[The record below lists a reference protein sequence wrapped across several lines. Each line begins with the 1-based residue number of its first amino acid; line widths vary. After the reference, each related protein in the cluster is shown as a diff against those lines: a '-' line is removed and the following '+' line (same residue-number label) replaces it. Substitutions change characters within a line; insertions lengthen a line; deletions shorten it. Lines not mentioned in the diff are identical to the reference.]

1 VGDEKF
7 LRRQRESLRYRGRY
21 NFGRM
26 KTQPS
31 SKIEAQLLPPI
42 VYAVISAVGLLC
54 AVGLLFFF
62 VHNAPDLRQNG
73 ISKPYFYVLLM
84 PLAFSAA
91 AFLFGAMRAYG
102 TYRGKVSGGAL
113 EISGP
118 IVAAALVVVGGISII
133 QSASPPP
140 SFFMQVRFTDPD
152 GAPVLSGEVTLE
164 ARTFRYSRK
173 VSDGE
178 VTFPALPY
186 DLFRRPAAVRFDSS
200 DFHSASN
207 ITLDNENPPTI
218 KLQRTRPDT
227 LPPVTI
233 PVAFDITSETVESK
247 EAAGWGTG
255 WSPPQVACTTDKPEG
270 WTIARIYD
278 FHLISSTER
287 SECGKWTTCGGEE
300 NDTPRRACRTIAV
313 QGHNENRYDGWGRAV
328 AVFHVD
334 WKHPR

>member
-1 VGDEKF
+1 
-7 LRRQRESLRYRGRY
+7 
-21 NFGRM
+21 M
-26 KTQPS
+26 KTQPGPKS
-31 SKIEAQLLPPI
+31 EAQLLPPI
-42 VYAVISAVGLLC
+42 VYAGMSAAGLLC
-54 AVGLLFFF
+54 AVGLLFVF
-62 VHNAPDLRQNG
+62 VHNAAEWQQG
-73 ISKPYFYVLLM
+73 VSKLYFYVLLM

-102 TYRGKVSGGAL
+102 TYRGKVIGGVL

-118 IVAAALVVVGGISII
+118 IVAAALVVVGGIAIM

-140 SFFMQVRFTDPD
+140 SFFMQVRFTDQD
-152 GAPVLSGEVTLE
+152 GAPILSGDATLE
-164 ARTFRYSRK
+164 VRTFRYSRK

-186 DLFRRPAAVRFDSS
+186 DLFRRPAAVRFDSA
-200 DFHSASN
+200 DFHGASN

-227 LPPVTI
+227 LPPATIPATI
-233 PVAFDITSETVESK
+233 PVAYDITSETVESK

-255 WSPPQVACTTDKPEG
+255 WSPPQVACTTDKPES
-270 WTIARIYD
+270 WTIARVYD

-287 SECGKWTTCGGEE
+287 SDCGKWTTCGGGE
-300 NDTPRRACRTIAV
+300 NDTPRRACRVITV

-334 WKHPR
+334 WKHPRQ